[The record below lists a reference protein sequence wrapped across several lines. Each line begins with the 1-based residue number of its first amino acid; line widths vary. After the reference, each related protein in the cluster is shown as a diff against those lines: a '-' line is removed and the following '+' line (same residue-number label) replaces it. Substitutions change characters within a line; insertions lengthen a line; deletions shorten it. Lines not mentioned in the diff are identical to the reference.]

1 MCPKGFGRWKEL
13 QEIPTKVK
21 VEISKVA
28 SLDFDERL
36 FYPLLMEINRVIERL
51 TFLIEMDVD
60 YILRLAEEKGIALSA
75 EPRTCSIPRCGTC
88 LGKHPYHYPYFY
100 RKVEGSK
107 KIISTRGLRD
117 FLRELGMTEEQI
129 DLFEGRVKA
138 RHILI
143 AMFHNSIRILSALG
157 MSKLKLEEAP
167 LTVEGEER
175 GGS

>member
-28 SLDFDERL
+28 SVDFDERL
-36 FYPLLMEINRVIERL
+36 FYPYLMEINKIIERL
-51 TFLIEMDVD
+51 TFLVKMDVD
-60 YILRLAEEKGIALSA
+60 LILRLAAEQGITLSA

-88 LGKHPYHYPYFY
+88 LGKYPYHYPYFY
-100 RKVEGSK
+100 RTVDGAKRM
-107 KIISTRGLRD
+107 ISTRGLHD
-117 FLRELGMTEEQI
+117 FLREIGMAEEQI
-129 DLFEGRVKA
+129 ELFEGRVKA

-143 AMFHNSIRILSALG
+143 AMFHNSIRILSTLG
-157 MSKLKLEEAP
+157 VSKLKLEEAP
-167 LTVEGEER
+167 LKVEVEEG